1 MEGEVLILPDSSP
14 ASPRDADAPP
24 LPLDAAGRRP
34 AFFTQ
39 DGVDQILTMVLEL
52 ATELWVLRERVFV
65 IEAVAAEHGLPLK
78 TAVESHTLSA
88 EQRAEL
94 AGMRSVM
101 MDQLFRTLNKDNRP
115 VGAAKVLTERSL
127 KR

>member
-1 MEGEVLILPDSSP
+1 LPD
-14 ASPRDADAPP
+14 ASPDTDALP

-34 AFFTQ
+34 AFFSQ

-52 ATELWVLRERVFV
+52 ATELWVLRERVYV

-78 TAVESHTLSA
+78 TAVESYTLSP

-94 AGMRSVM
+94 AGMRATL
-101 MDQLFRTLNKDNRP
+101 MDQLFRTLNQDNRP
-115 VGAAKVLTERSL
+115 VGAATALSARSL

>member
-1 MEGEVLILPDSSP
+1 
-14 ASPRDADAPP
+14 
-24 LPLDAAGRRP
+24 
-34 AFFTQ
+34 
-39 DGVDQILTMVLEL
+39 MVLEV

-65 IEAVAAEHGLPLK
+65 IEAVAAEHGLPLT
-78 TAVESHTLSA
+78 TAVEGYTLSA

-101 MDQLFRTLNKDNRP
+101 MDQLFRTLNHDNRA
-115 VGAAKVLTERSL
+115 VGAATALTERSL

>member
-1 MEGEVLILPDSSP
+1 LPDASSDP
-14 ASPRDADAPP
+14 DAPP

-34 AFFTQ
+34 AFFSQ
-39 DGVDQILTMVLEL
+39 DGVDQILTMVLEV

-78 TAVESHTLSA
+78 TAVESYVLSA

-94 AGMRSVM
+94 AAMRRVM
-101 MDQLFRTLNKDNRP
+101 MDQLFRTLNQDNRP
-115 VGAAKVLTERSL
+115 VGATTVLTERSL